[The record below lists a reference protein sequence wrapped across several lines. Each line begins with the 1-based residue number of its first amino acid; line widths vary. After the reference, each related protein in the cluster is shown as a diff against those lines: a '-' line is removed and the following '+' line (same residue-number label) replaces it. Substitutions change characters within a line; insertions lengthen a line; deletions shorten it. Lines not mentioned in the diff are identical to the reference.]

1 MTEPTQ
7 PDALLDARRPSETTY
22 RRLMAYSAA
31 CHGLALLGNV
41 PAELRVAV
49 MN

>member
-7 PDALLDARRPSETTY
+7 PDALLDARRPSESTY
-22 RRLMAYSAA
+22 QRLVAYSAA
-31 CHGLALLGNV
+31 CRGLAFSSKL

>member
-7 PDALLDARRPSETTY
+7 PDALLDARRPSESTY
-22 RRLMAYSAA
+22 QCLVAYSAA
-31 CHGLALLGNV
+31 CRGLAFSSKV

>member
-7 PDALLDARRPSETTY
+7 PDALLNARRPSESPY
-22 RRLMAYSAA
+22 QRLLAYSAA
-31 CHGLALLGNV
+31 RRGLAFSSKV